1 MENNYDKKKY
11 LKLLSKEYKNIY
23 EVAEEI
29 INLQAI
35 LNLPK
40 GTEMFL
46 SDIHG
51 EYAPFEHILNNGGG
65 IIKSK
70 INDIFGNTINKKE
83 RTTLATLIYYPE
95 EKLKLIKEEE
105 SDIKE
110 WYSITLYR
118 LIEIAKNVSSKY
130 TRSKVRKAITSG
142 FEYVIDELLNS
153 QAGNEKDKERY
164 YKAIIN
170 TIIRLNQAEAF
181 IIAISNLIKRMAIDH
196 LHIIGDIFDR
206 GLRPDLVIEK
216 LEKFHSIDIQWGNHD
231 ILWMGATCGN
241 EASIATVVRICARYN
256 NIGILEDSY
265 GINIRPLSTF
275 AMETYKNDDC
285 KNFFPKVFDET
296 KYDESDKMNIS
307 KIHKAITI
315 IQFKLEGQ
323 MIKRHPEYHLNNRL
337 LLDRMNLEKGYVKI
351 DGKEYE
357 INDTNFPTLI
367 KDNIYELTEEEKE
380 VMERLCESFKN
391 SPKLN
396 EHIDFLYKKGE
407 LYTIFNS
414 NILFHACIPMTEDGE
429 FKEVEFLGKRLKG
442 KAYLDQVNDTVNKI
456 WINRD
461 SVEKNI
467 KDIMWYLWISP
478 DSPFFGK
485 DKMATFESYFVK
497 DKEMSKEK
505 KNPYYTLTY
514 EEKICDKILKEF
526 NLDLKDSHIVNG
538 HMPVKA
544 KDGESPIRGNGKLLV
559 IDGGFAK
566 SYQKKTGNAGY
577 ILTYN
582 SYGLLLSQNKPFES
596 VEQAIEEEKDIM
608 SEIIVKKT
616 GVIRKRVG
624 DTDVGKRLKEEIRD
638 LEDLLNYYESGELK
652 QNN

>member
-1 MENNYDKKKY
+1 MEDGIKNYDKRKY

-70 INDIFGNTINKKE
+70 INEIFGNTISKKE

-105 SDIKE
+105 EDIEE
-110 WYSITLYR
+110 WYNITLYR
-118 LIEIAKNVSSKY
+118 LIEIAKEVSSKY
-130 TRSKVRKAITSG
+130 TRSKVRRAITNG
-142 FEYVIDELLNS
+142 FGYVIDELLNS

-170 TIIRLNQAEAF
+170 TIIRLNQAESF

-216 LEKFHSIDIQWGNHD
+216 LEKFHSVDIQWGNHD
-231 ILWMGATCGN
+231 ILWMGAAAGN

-275 AMETYKNDDC
+275 AMETYKNDSC
-285 KNFFPKVFDET
+285 KNFYPKVFDET

-315 IQFKLEGQ
+315 IQFKIEGQ
-323 MIKRHPEYHLNNRL
+323 MIKKHPEYDLDNRL
-337 LLDRMNLEKGYVKI
+337 LLDKMNLKRGYVEI
-351 DGKEYE
+351 EGKKYE

-367 KDNIYELTEEEKE
+367 KDDIYRLTDEEQE
-380 VMERLCESFKN
+380 VLERLCDSFKN

-414 NILFHACIPMTEDGE
+414 NLLFHACIPMKSNGE

-442 KAYLDQVNDTVNKI
+442 KEYLDEINDIVNKI
-456 WINRD
+456 WINKETID
-461 SVEKNI
+461 SNLR
-467 KDIMWYLWISP
+467 DIMWYLWISP

-497 DKEMSKEK
+497 DKEMSREE

-514 EEKICDKILKEF
+514 NEDVCDKILKEF
-526 NLDLKDSHIVNG
+526 NLDLKESHIVNG

-559 IDGGFAK
+559 IDRWFC
-566 SYQKKTGNAGY
+566 KK
-577 ILTYN
+577 
-582 SYGLLLSQNKPFES
+582 LS
-596 VEQAIEEEKDIM
+596 EKN
-608 SEIIVKKT
+608 
-616 GVIRKRVG
+616 G
-624 DTDVGKRLKEEIRD
+624 
-638 LEDLLNYYESGELK
+638 
-652 QNN
+652 

>member
-1 MENNYDKKKY
+1 MEDEIKNYDKRKY

-70 INDIFGNTINKKE
+70 INEIFGNTISKKE

-105 SDIKE
+105 EDIEE
-110 WYSITLYR
+110 WYNITLYR
-118 LIEIAKNVSSKY
+118 LIEIAKEVSSKY
-130 TRSKVRKAITSG
+130 TRSKVRRAITNG
-142 FEYVIDELLNS
+142 FGYVIDELLNS

-170 TIIRLNQAEAF
+170 TIIRLNQAESF

-216 LEKFHSIDIQWGNHD
+216 LEKFHSVDIQWGNHD
-231 ILWMGATCGN
+231 ILWMGAAAGN

-275 AMETYKNDDC
+275 AMETYKNDSC
-285 KNFFPKVFDET
+285 KNFYPKVFDET

-315 IQFKLEGQ
+315 IQFKIEGQ
-323 MIKRHPEYHLNNRL
+323 MIKKHPEYDLDNRL
-337 LLDRMNLEKGYVKI
+337 LLDKMNLKRGYVEI
-351 DGKEYE
+351 EGKKYE

-367 KDNIYELTEEEKE
+367 KDDIYRLTDEEQE
-380 VMERLCESFKN
+380 VLERLCDSFKN

-414 NILFHACIPMTEDGE
+414 NLLFHACIPMKSNGE

-442 KAYLDQVNDTVNKI
+442 KEYLDEINDIVNKI
-456 WINRD
+456 WINKETID
-461 SVEKNI
+461 SNLR
-467 KDIMWYLWISP
+467 DIMWYLWISP

-497 DKEMSKEK
+497 DKEMSREE

-514 EEKICDKILKEF
+514 NEDICDKILKEF
-526 NLDLKDSHIVNG
+526 NLDLKESHIVNG

-559 IDGGFAK
+559 IDRWFC
-566 SYQKKTGNAGY
+566 KK
-577 ILTYN
+577 
-582 SYGLLLSQNKPFES
+582 LS
-596 VEQAIEEEKDIM
+596 EKN
-608 SEIIVKKT
+608 
-616 GVIRKRVG
+616 G
-624 DTDVGKRLKEEIRD
+624 
-638 LEDLLNYYESGELK
+638 
-652 QNN
+652 

>member
-1 MENNYDKKKY
+1 MEDGIKNYDKRKY

-70 INDIFGNTINKKE
+70 INEIFGNTISKKE

-105 SDIKE
+105 EDIEE
-110 WYSITLYR
+110 WYNITLYR
-118 LIEIAKNVSSKY
+118 LIEIAKEVSSKY
-130 TRSKVRKAITSG
+130 TRSKVRRAITNG
-142 FEYVIDELLNS
+142 FGYVIDELLNS

-170 TIIRLNQAEAF
+170 TIIRLNQAESF

-216 LEKFHSIDIQWGNHD
+216 LEKFHSVDIQWGNHD
-231 ILWMGATCGN
+231 ILWMGAAAGN

-275 AMETYKNDDC
+275 AMETYKNDSC
-285 KNFFPKVFDET
+285 KNFYPKVFDET

-315 IQFKLEGQ
+315 IQFKIEGQ
-323 MIKRHPEYHLNNRL
+323 MIKKHPEYDLDNRL
-337 LLDRMNLEKGYVKI
+337 LLDKMNLKRGYVEI
-351 DGKEYE
+351 EGKKYE

-367 KDNIYELTEEEKE
+367 KDDIYRLTDEEQE
-380 VMERLCESFKN
+380 VLERLCDSFKN

-414 NILFHACIPMTEDGE
+414 NLLFHACIPMKSNGE

-442 KAYLDQVNDTVNKI
+442 KEYLDEINDIVNKI
-456 WINRD
+456 WINKETID
-461 SVEKNI
+461 SNLR
-467 KDIMWYLWISP
+467 DIMWYLWISP

-497 DKEMSKEK
+497 DKEMSREE

-514 EEKICDKILKEF
+514 NEDICDKILKEF
-526 NLDLKDSHIVNG
+526 NLDLKESHIVNG

-559 IDGGFAK
+559 IDRWFC
-566 SYQKKTGNAGY
+566 KK
-577 ILTYN
+577 
-582 SYGLLLSQNKPFES
+582 LS
-596 VEQAIEEEKDIM
+596 EKN
-608 SEIIVKKT
+608 
-616 GVIRKRVG
+616 G
-624 DTDVGKRLKEEIRD
+624 
-638 LEDLLNYYESGELK
+638 
-652 QNN
+652 

>member
-1 MENNYDKKKY
+1 MENIEDKYNKKKY

-51 EYAPFEHILNNGGG
+51 EYAPFEHILNNGAG

-70 INDIFGNTINKKE
+70 INEIFGNTISKKE

-105 SDIKE
+105 NDINE

-118 LIEIAKNVSSKY
+118 LVEIAKNVSSKY

-142 FEYVIDELLNS
+142 FQYVIDELLNS

-231 ILWMGATCGN
+231 ILWMGATAGN

-256 NIGILEDSY
+256 NIGILEDCY

-275 AMETYKNDDC
+275 AMETYKNDNC
-285 KNFFPKVFDET
+285 KNFYPKVFDET
-296 KYDESDKMNIS
+296 KYDESDKMNIA

-323 MIKRHPEYHLNNRL
+323 MIKKHPEYHLDNRL
-337 LLDRMNLEKGYVKI
+337 LLDKMNLEKGYVEI
-351 DGKEYE
+351 EGNNYE

-367 KDNIYELTEEEKE
+367 KDNIYELTDEEKE
-380 VMERLCESFKN
+380 VVERLCESFKN

-414 NILFHACIPMTEDGE
+414 NLLFHACIPMTEEGE
-429 FKEVEFLGKRLKG
+429 FKEVEFLGKKLKG
-442 KAYLDQVNDTVNKI
+442 KSYLDEINDTINKI
-456 WINRD
+456 WINKENI
-461 SVEKNI
+461 EKDLR
-467 KDIMWYLWISP
+467 DIMWYLWIAP

-485 DKMATFESYFVK
+485 HKMATFESYFVT
-497 DKEMSKEK
+497 DKKMSREI

-514 EEKICDKILKEF
+514 DEKICDKILEEF
-526 NLDLKDSHIVNG
+526 NLNLKDSHIVNG

-559 IDGGFAK
+559 IDRRIC
-566 SYQKKTGNAGY
+566 KK
-577 ILTYN
+577 LP
-582 SYGLLLSQNKPFES
+582 S
-596 VEQAIEEEKDIM
+596 KDW
-608 SEIIVKKT
+608 
-616 GVIRKRVG
+616 
-624 DTDVGKRLKEEIRD
+624 
-638 LEDLLNYYESGELK
+638 
-652 QNN
+652 

>member
-1 MENNYDKKKY
+1 MEDEIKNYDKRKY

-70 INDIFGNTINKKE
+70 INEIFGNTISKKE

-105 SDIKE
+105 EDIEE
-110 WYSITLYR
+110 WYNITLYR
-118 LIEIAKNVSSKY
+118 LIEIAKEVSSKY
-130 TRSKVRKAITSG
+130 TRSKVRRAITNG
-142 FEYVIDELLNS
+142 FGYVIDELLNS

-170 TIIRLNQAEAF
+170 TIIRLNQAESF

-216 LEKFHSIDIQWGNHD
+216 LEKFHSVDIQWGNHD
-231 ILWMGATCGN
+231 ILWMGAAAGN

-275 AMETYKNDDC
+275 AMETYKNDSC
-285 KNFFPKVFDET
+285 KNFYPKVFDET

-315 IQFKLEGQ
+315 IQFKIEGQ
-323 MIKRHPEYHLNNRL
+323 MIKRHPEYDLDNRL
-337 LLDRMNLEKGYVKI
+337 LLDKMNLKRGYVEI
-351 DGKEYE
+351 EGKKYE

-367 KDNIYELTEEEKE
+367 KDDIYRLTDEEQE
-380 VMERLCESFKN
+380 VLERLCDSFKN

-414 NILFHACIPMTEDGE
+414 NLLFHACIPMKSNGE

-442 KAYLDQVNDTVNKI
+442 KEYLDEINDIVNKI
-456 WINRD
+456 WMNKETID
-461 SVEKNI
+461 SNLR
-467 KDIMWYLWISP
+467 DIMWYLWISP

-497 DKEMSKEK
+497 DKEMSREE

-514 EEKICDKILKEF
+514 NEDICDKILKEF
-526 NLDLKDSHIVNG
+526 NLDLKESHIVNG

-559 IDGGFAK
+559 IDRWFC
-566 SYQKKTGNAGY
+566 KK
-577 ILTYN
+577 
-582 SYGLLLSQNKPFES
+582 LS
-596 VEQAIEEEKDIM
+596 EKN
-608 SEIIVKKT
+608 
-616 GVIRKRVG
+616 G
-624 DTDVGKRLKEEIRD
+624 
-638 LEDLLNYYESGELK
+638 
-652 QNN
+652 